1 MAKTTVE
8 LPEALHRKLRVK
20 AALDNC
26 SMNEILVAAL
36 KDYLHSFTFEP
47 GMLEVETIS
56 LDRAA
61 ARAAAKEV

>member
-26 SMNEILVAAL
+26 SMNDILVAAL
-36 KDYLHSFTFEP
+36 KDYLNSFRFEP
-47 GMLEVETIS
+47 GMLEVETIAT
-56 LDRAA
+56 DATA
-61 ARAAAKEV
+61 ARAATKEV